1 GVVLALVFGLAWYLG
16 HAGAVRGEHERRLAE
31 SEGRL
36 RTLSAQLM
44 TAQEEERRSIAR
56 DLHDEMGQVVT
67 AMTLDL
73 QRAAQATDRDKKG
86 DLIGRALHG
95 AEHLLDRIHEIA
107 ARVRPS
113 LLDDLGLKDA
123 VQSYLSD
130 YEHRTGVAVRTEL
143 VFERGDVPAVVSE
156 NAYRILQEALRNVA
170 KHAQAKEVTVAL
182 HVAAAS
188 VALTVRDDGVGFTP
202 GAVDGKRLGLLGM
215 RERAEL
221 LDGTFAVESQP
232 AKGTEVQVTMPLDK

>member
-1 GVVLALVFGLAWYLG
+1 VRRGWGVVLGRVVGGAWYVGDADALRR
-16 HAGAVRGEHERRLAE
+16 AHERRLAD
-31 SEGRL
+31 SEARL

-107 ARVRPS
+107 ARV
-113 LLDDLGLKDA
+113 
-123 VQSYLSD
+123 
-130 YEHRTGVAVRTEL
+130 
-143 VFERGDVPAVVSE
+143 
-156 NAYRILQEALRNVA
+156 
-170 KHAQAKEVTVAL
+170 
-182 HVAAAS
+182 
-188 VALTVRDDGVGFTP
+188 
-202 GAVDGKRLGLLGM
+202 
-215 RERAEL
+215 
-221 LDGTFAVESQP
+221 
-232 AKGTEVQVTMPLDK
+232 